1 MKHKTVFI
9 ILVVA
14 LLISGCSEKRD
25 IVIKKTENIPAE
37 NISEETIP
45 MVVMVPSEK
54 YEPAGETKVSVEK
67 SVVKPGVK
75 PQEVEKTSSD
85 TVLSECVSN
94 QTETVEAKTLE
105 EKNAG
110 IKKPLE
116 KNKTPEITISKSP
129 LLIIPGECLVFRIKW
144 NFANVGK
151 LILACKKEKIDNR
164 DVYHFVGL
172 TVPEGI
178 WTKIGNGYNRFDSY
192 IDSKTNLPFYY
203 YQYSASSSTSQVTKS
218 IIDHRTNTLSY
229 EVKKYKNNKQY
240 GAKSGKIT
248 FSGILIDGLS
258 ALYAIRGIAGDQ
270 MISSK
275 MPVGITKITDIYLF
289 FVGKNTDN
297 FVVGKREYWLIQSE
311 ASEDEAIFRK
321 GKLFVSISADKEK
334 LPLLMKGK
342 VPLGTGTVELIS
354 RKTLDTNFSTDS
366 KSLTEILNS
375 TL

>member
-1 MKHKTVFI
+1 MKYKTILI
-9 ILVVA
+9 ILLV
-14 LLISGCSEKRD
+14 LFISGCSEKRD
-25 IVIKKTENIPAE
+25 IVIKKIENIPAE

-45 MVVMVPSEK
+45 MVIMTPAEK
-54 YEPAGETKVSVEK
+54 YEPISETKIFVEK
-67 SVVKPGVK
+67 PAIKPAMNF
-75 PQEVEKTSSD
+75 EKSSSD
-85 TVLSECVSN
+85 TDLKGCVSN
-94 QTETVEAKTLE
+94 QTETVVSKPLE
-105 EKNAG
+105 EKCTV
-110 IKKPLE
+110 ITKVPEKK
-116 KNKTPEITISKSP
+116 KIPEITVSKSP
-129 LLIIPGECLVFRIKW
+129 LLMVPGECLVFRIKW

-151 LILACKKEKIDNR
+151 LLLACKKEKIDNQ

-178 WTKIGNGYNRFDSY
+178 WTKLGSGYNRFDSY

-203 YQYSASSSTSQVTKS
+203 YQYSASSTTSQVTRS
-218 IIDHRTNTLSY
+218 IIDHRTKTLSY
-229 EVKKYKNNKQY
+229 EVKKYKDGKQY
-240 GAKSGKIT
+240 GAKSGKVN
-248 FSGILIDGLS
+248 FSGILFDGLS
-258 ALYAIRGIAGDQ
+258 ALYAIRGMAGEQ
-270 MISSK
+270 MPSSK

-289 FVGKNTDN
+289 FIEKNIDN
-297 FVVGKREYWLIQSE
+297 FIVGKRDYWLIQSE

-354 RKTLDTNFSTDS
+354 QKTLDKNFPIDS